1 MSPER
6 QQPYPLLTKQGA
18 EPMSEVNSRGPL
30 PDSDRGEPGKL
41 RSDFT
46 PGTTRWAVRRAQW
59 TAMGMPLEDQ
69 ERPKIAIVNTSSRMS
84 VCFQHLDDLVDVV
97 AEAIYDAGG
106 LPLEIRTTAPVDF
119 ITSAGRKARY
129 LMPTRDLIVNDV
141 EAAVEGAVLDA
152 MVCLSS
158 CDKTT
163 PAHLMAS
170 ARLDIPSILVIGG
183 YQRGGTHAGCSVDID
198 TVYESVGAIQAG
210 KMTVDELG
218 ELADKAIDGPGV
230 CAGLATAN
238 TMHVLAEALGM
249 TMPGSSPVRANSDK
263 MRECAAAAG
272 TRIVEMIQEGVTG
285 RQILTAEAIENA
297 VDVALALGGSV
308 NCMRHLAAIASEADL
323 DIDLTTLFEEKG
335 KDAVQ
340 LAAIRPNGT
349 DQVWDLEAVGGT
361 QAVMRALAPR
371 LHGQAMTVSGKTV
384 SELAEFA
391 LKPDGKVLHSLADP
405 VKAEPGLIILRGT
418 LAPDG
423 SIVKLAGVGSARR
436 HFSGPARVYA
446 GEDAGIAALGQSEI
460 KPGDVIVMR
469 GMGPRGGPGT
479 VFAASF
485 VAALNGAGL
494 GGQVAVVTDGELSGL
509 NYGLVVGQV
518 MPEAAD
524 GGPLAGVQ
532 SGDTITID
540 LDARCIDADPV
551 REGKPVT
558 SGRPQDERGWL
569 GQYAALVG
577 PIQQGAVLRRPATG
591 GSATNS

>member
-1 MSPER
+1 
-6 QQPYPLLTKQGA
+6 
-18 EPMSEVNSRGPL
+18 MSEVNSRGPL

-285 RQILTAEAIENA
+285 RQILTAEAIDNA
-297 VDVALALGGSV
+297 VDVALAVGGSV

-323 DIDLTTLFEEKG
+323 DIDLTALFEVKG

-436 HFSGPARVYA
+436 HFSGPALVYA

-524 GGPLAGVQ
+524 GGQLAGVQ

-540 LDARCIDADPV
+540 LDARCIDADQV
-551 REGKPVT
+551 RDGKPVT

-577 PIQQGAVLRRPATG
+577 PIQQGAVLRRHATG

>member
-1 MSPER
+1 
-6 QQPYPLLTKQGA
+6 
-18 EPMSEVNSRGPL
+18 MSEVNSRGPL

-297 VDVALALGGSV
+297 VDVALAVGGSV

-323 DIDLTTLFEEKG
+323 DIDLTALFEVKG

-551 REGKPVT
+551 RDGKPVT